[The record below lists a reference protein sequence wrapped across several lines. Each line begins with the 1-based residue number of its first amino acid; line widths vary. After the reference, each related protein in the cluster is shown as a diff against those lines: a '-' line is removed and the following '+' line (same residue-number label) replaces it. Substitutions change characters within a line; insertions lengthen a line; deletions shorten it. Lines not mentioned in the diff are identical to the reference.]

1 MVIEIATRAFT
12 RRTEGICP
20 SVGGARGHKYQTSTD
35 ESTWGHWTGVGMW
48 SSFPKGE
55 VRRVGSGRWIYWG
68 EGEEYSTEGWDE
80 EGRAVAW
87 VEEERW

>member
-1 MVIEIATRAFT
+1 
-12 RRTEGICP
+12 
-20 SVGGARGHKYQTSTD
+20 
-35 ESTWGHWTGVGMW
+35 MW

-55 VRRVGSGRWIYWG
+55 VRRVGSGRWVYWG

-80 EGRAVAW
+80 EGWAVAW